1 MSNDANE
8 PTSSNPS
15 VASLWETAKKDR
27 GSKGLSRAFR
37 SRKAGEQEP
46 SLESEET
53 PKRHFAPRRG
63 NFDRPASADRDDKQN
78 VQGYSSDGTAMFPKT
93 SPKEVDA
100 APVRGG
106 VAARPSP
113 IGLPIDVAAP
123 AQDAPTGERPAPPEV
138 KRVSS
143 SSAPRLQD
151 RVIDVTDFVGTAQTP
166 QQGPAHVPSPAAA
179 TEPSQESAPPRRI
192 PEHTSDVS
200 VSTAETAYP
209 TQQDVDGSA
218 VDVATI
224 IAASDQ
230 PADTGSVN
238 IPSTPADVIDLRTE
252 PPRVERAP
260 QRTTMPPVPAPLT
273 AGPVATAGESVV
285 TLQSV
290 KAGYGKTKVLSDITL
305 EAKTGEILAVI
316 GPSRSGKSTV
326 LRVLGGL
333 VRPTGGKVYIDGARV
348 QGPLHDALDEAGVAF
363 VTAATA
369 HMPDMT
375 VREYLQL
382 TPVEGA
388 QSHDI
393 ADVIFASFPHL
404 AVHSGRALG
413 DLKSVD
419 FTILALAQVMVTRPR
434 IIVIDDIG
442 GTLDVGSLAVL
453 RSVCRD
459 VADTGVGIV
468 LSHADPFHA
477 LSLADHAV
485 ILDRGRTTHQ
495 GPATQIKDLLSP
507 VHP

>member
-1 MSNDANE
+1 
-8 PTSSNPS
+8 
-15 VASLWETAKKDR
+15 
-27 GSKGLSRAFR
+27 
-37 SRKAGEQEP
+37 
-46 SLESEET
+46 
-53 PKRHFAPRRG
+53 
-63 NFDRPASADRDDKQN
+63 
-78 VQGYSSDGTAMFPKT
+78 MFPKT
-93 SPKEVDA
+93 PPKDPGV
-100 APVRGG
+100 APARGG
-106 VAARPSP
+106 PSARPSP
-113 IGLPIDVAAP
+113 IGLPIDAP
-123 AQDAPTGERPAPPEV
+123 APRVETPAEGLPVPPVVERVTPPV
-138 KRVSS
+138 
-143 SSAPRLQD
+143 APRLQD
-151 RVIDVTDFVGTAQTP
+151 RVIDVTDFVGDTKPRAHE
-166 QQGPAHVPSPAAA
+166 PAPPI
-179 TEPSQESAPPRRI
+179 EPDTSEPDQHSTPPRRI
-192 PEHTSDVS
+192 PEHVPDVS
-200 VSTAETAYP
+200 ASTAEATYP
-209 TQQDVDGSA
+209 TTHAVDGSA
-218 VDVATI
+218 MDVATI
-224 IAASDQ
+224 ITASDQ

-252 PPRVERAP
+252 PAQVTRAP
-260 QRTTMPPVPAPLT
+260 VRASASPAPSPLT
-273 AGPVATAGESVV
+273 AGPIAAAGESVV

-316 GPSRSGKSTV
+316 GPARSGKSTV

-348 QGPLHDALDEAGVAF
+348 QGPLHDALDDAGVAF
-363 VTAATA
+363 VTVAAA
-369 HMPDMT
+369 HMSDMT

-382 TPVEGA
+382 TPVEGT

-413 DLKSVD
+413 DLKTVD

-442 GTLDVGSLAVL
+442 GTLDVGSLSVL
-453 RSVCRD
+453 RSVCGD

-495 GPATQIKDLLSP
+495 GPASQIKDLLSP